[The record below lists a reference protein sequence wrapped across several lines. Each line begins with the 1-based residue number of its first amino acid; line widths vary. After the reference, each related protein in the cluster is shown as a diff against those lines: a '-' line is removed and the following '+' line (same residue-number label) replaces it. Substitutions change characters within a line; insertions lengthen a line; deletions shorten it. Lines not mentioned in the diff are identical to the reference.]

1 MKLNINKD
9 GAKIKLNV
17 PYGGTVTASA
27 GNSKLNGH
35 LVYLHIFF
43 HLNWSTKSK

>member
-27 GNSKLNGH
+27 GNSNFNVHLAYLNNSFSFELEG
-35 LVYLHIFF
+35 
-43 HLNWSTKSK
+43 